1 VRRRIVIL
9 SVLAAVLSTSLF
21 GVPLAVGVAQ
31 SYLGDERTEVEQAA
45 DVAAISVAADLV
57 RRDRPDTVP
66 TTESDITV
74 GLYDTTGALVTGQGP
89 SVAEPVARRA
99 AAGRVTSGDDVGGL
113 LVVAVPV
120 TDGDQVTGIVRA
132 ASDYSAVRLRIAS
145 AWALMLGLGAAAVS
159 ATYLVARWQARRLAA
174 PLEALSATAA
184 QLGQG
189 DFSVR
194 TGTSGIP
201 EIDTVGAS
209 LTSTAGRL
217 GAMVARERAVSA
229 DASHQLRTPLTGL
242 RLGLETA
249 LDCPDPAVLRTA
261 MVGAMDAADRL
272 ERTIEDLLALA
283 RDTGPN
289 GAELPLRAVVTEAV
303 DGRRPVLAAAGRD
316 IRLEVDDQ
324 LPLSTASAAAVRQV
338 VGVLLDNAVTHGR
351 GTVTLT
357 LRDAGGAV
365 AVDVADEG
373 PGVPDGDD
381 LFSRRAESASGHG
394 IGLSL
399 ARTLAE
405 AEGGRLR
412 LSVPAP
418 PVFSLLLP
426 AAGPDAG

>member
-9 SVLAAVLSTSLF
+9 SVLAAVLATSLF
-21 GVPLAVGVAQ
+21 GVPLAVGLAQ
-31 SYLGDERTEVEQAA
+31 YYLGDERNEVEQAA

-57 RRDRPDTVP
+57 RGDRPGTVG
-66 TTESDITV
+66 TTEDDITV
-74 GLYDTTGALVTGQGP
+74 GLYSTAGALIAGQGP
-89 SVAEPVARRA
+89 AVAEPVARGA

-120 TDGDQVTGIVRA
+120 TDGDRVTGIVRA
-132 ASDYSAVRLRIAS
+132 ASDYSAVRLRIGGS
-145 AWALMLGLGAAAVS
+145 WALMLGLGVAAVS

-194 TGTSGIP
+194 TGRSGIP
-201 EIDTVGAS
+201 EIDSAGAS
-209 LTSTAGRL
+209 LNSTAGRL
-217 GAMVARERAVSA
+217 GAMVARERTVSA

-249 LDCPDPAVLRTA
+249 LYSADPAVLRTA
-261 MVGAMDAADRL
+261 MAGAIDAADRL

-283 RDTGPN
+283 RDTGRN
-289 GAELPLRAVVTEAV
+289 GAELPIREVVTEAV
-303 DGRRPVLAAAGRD
+303 DGWRPVLVAAGRD
-316 IRLEVDDQ
+316 IRLEVDDH
-324 LPLSTASAAAVRQV
+324 LPVSAASAPAVRQV
-338 VGVLLDNAVTHGR
+338 IGVLLDNAVTHGL

-365 AVDVADEG
+365 AVDVTDEG
-373 PGVPDGDD
+373 PGVHDGDD
-381 LFSRRAESASGHG
+381 LFSRRAESTTGHG

-412 LSVPAP
+412 LSVPTP

-426 AAGPDAG
+426 AAGRDAG